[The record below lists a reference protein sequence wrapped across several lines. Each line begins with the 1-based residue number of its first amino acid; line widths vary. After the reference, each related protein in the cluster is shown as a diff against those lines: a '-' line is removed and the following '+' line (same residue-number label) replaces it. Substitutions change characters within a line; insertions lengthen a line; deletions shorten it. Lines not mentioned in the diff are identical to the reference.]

1 MKKAYFLSGLI
12 GICLLFFQAPGR
24 LSAEAES
31 PPPPSDTTFLVD
43 VSASM
48 RGVREVLLS
57 ILFDSFSSFPDS
69 RDFSYLSYHS
79 VPSQSVSADASAEFY
94 RELLPQEPFS
104 GYSNSGEGL
113 LQALSLTADRG
124 RILWFTDGETDMK
137 SARDRDLSFS
147 RLMEGAA
154 LARERGISLTVYSF
168 SEGEEYT
175 ALCRAAEE
183 SGGRVLFYHSIGR
196 EALLSDIR
204 KAWEPEERDGGAGEE
219 ERTEPF
225 DVPRKGELPP
235 FSLPLLKPSFL
246 YSAPP
251 PDGRSEDRAGA
262 PRDTGQES
270 RAEVL
275 RDTGQGDK
283 AKALRDTGQENRA
296 GTPRDTGEK
305 DGEEKSLW
313 PLALILSPLLFS
325 GALLFSLGRRA
336 ERERREIRERGRS
349 ISSDFSESAG
359 ASHGKHFY

>member
-57 ILFDSFSSFPDS
+57 ILFDSFSSFPDF

-79 VPSQSVSADASAEFY
+79 VPSQSVSAYASAEFY
-94 RELLPQEPFS
+94 RELLAQEPFS

-113 LQALSLTADRG
+113 LRALSLTADRG

-137 SARDRDLSFS
+137 SGRDRDLSFS

-204 KAWEPEERDGGAGEE
+204 RAWEPEEGNGRDGEE
-219 ERTEPF
+219 ERMDPF
-225 DVPRKGELPP
+225 DVPREEALPS
-235 FSLPLLKPSFL
+235 FSLPLLRPSLL
-246 YSAPP
+246 YVLSPAERIG
-251 PDGRSEDRAGA
+251 D
-262 PRDTGQES
+262 S
-270 RAEVL
+270 RAE
-275 RDTGQGDK
+275 
-283 AKALRDTGQENRA
+283 ALRAAGQEEKA
-296 GTPRDTGEK
+296 GAPRDTGEK

-336 ERERREIRERGRS
+336 ERDRREIRERGRRAS
-349 ISSDFSESAG
+349 LDFSESAG
-359 ASHGKHFY
+359 ASRGKHFY

>member
-204 KAWEPEERDGGAGEE
+204 KAWEAEEGEGGAGEE
-219 ERTEPF
+219 ERKEPF
-225 DVPRKGELPP
+225 DVPRKEALLP
-235 FSLPLLKPSFL
+235 FSLPLLRPSLL
-246 YSAPP
+246 YVLSPAERM
-251 PDGRSEDRAGA
+251 GESRAGVLRA
-262 PRDTGQES
+262 AGQGD

-275 RDTGQGDK
+275 RDTGQG
-283 AKALRDTGQENRA
+283 NRV
-296 GTPRDTGEK
+296 GTSRDTGEK
-305 DGEEKSLW
+305 DGKEKSLW

-336 ERERREIRERGRS
+336 ERERREIRGRGRS

-359 ASHGKHFY
+359 ASRGKHFY

>member
-113 LQALSLTADRG
+113 LRALSLTADRG

-175 ALCRAAEE
+175 ALCRALRRPGRSCPE
-183 SGGRVLFYHSIGR
+183 SH
-196 EALLSDIR
+196 DH
-204 KAWEPEERDGGAGEE
+204 P
-219 ERTEPF
+219 
-225 DVPRKGELPP
+225 
-235 FSLPLLKPSFL
+235 LPLN
-246 YSAPP
+246 
-251 PDGRSEDRAGA
+251 G
-262 PRDTGQES
+262 
-270 RAEVL
+270 
-275 RDTGQGDK
+275 
-283 AKALRDTGQENRA
+283 
-296 GTPRDTGEK
+296 
-305 DGEEKSLW
+305 
-313 PLALILSPLLFS
+313 
-325 GALLFSLGRRA
+325 
-336 ERERREIRERGRS
+336 
-349 ISSDFSESAG
+349 
-359 ASHGKHFY
+359 

>member
-1 MKKAYFLSGLI
+1 MKKAYFLSGLV

-196 EALLSDIR
+196 EALLSDIQR
-204 KAWEPEERDGGAGEE
+204 AWEPEEGEGGNGEG
-219 ERTEPF
+219 ERTEPIEA
-225 DVPRKGELPP
+225 PRKGELPS
-235 FSLPLLKPSFL
+235 FSLPLLRPSLL
-246 YSAPP
+246 YSSPP
-251 PDGRSEDRAGA
+251 LDGRSEDRAGVSHA
-262 PRDTGQES
+262 I
-270 RAEVL
+270 
-275 RDTGQGDK
+275 GQGDK
-283 AKALRDTGQENRA
+283 AEAPRAIGQENRA
-296 GTPRDTGEK
+296 EVPRDTGEK

-313 PLALILSPLLFS
+313 PLALILSLLLFS

-359 ASHGKHFY
+359 ASRGKHFY

>member
-79 VPSQSVSADASAEFY
+79 VPSQSVSADASAEIY

-204 KAWEPEERDGGAGEE
+204 RAWEAEEGEGGNGEE
-219 ERTEPF
+219 ERKEPF
-225 DVPRKGELPP
+225 DVPRKEALLS
-235 FSLPLLKPSFL
+235 FSLPLLRPSLL
-246 YSAPP
+246 YVLSPAERM
-251 PDGRSEDRAGA
+251 G
-262 PRDTGQES
+262 ES
-270 RAEVL
+270 RAGVL

-283 AKALRDTGQENRA
+283 AEALRDTGQENRA

-336 ERERREIRERGRS
+336 ERERREIRERRRS

-359 ASHGKHFY
+359 ASRGKHFY